1 MEAKISHTVRQTSD
15 LLRLTYGIVP
25 IVAGLDK
32 FFNILAHW
40 ENYIPSSF
48 SSSLPFSPQSLMVI
62 VGIIEIVAGLIVLA
76 KPVIGGY
83 IVSAWLVLIGIIL
96 LAGGTYLDVAVR
108 DFVMAIGAF
117 SLTRLANFTH
127 KY

>member
-1 MEAKISHTVRQTSD
+1 METKISQTVRQTSG

-40 ENYIPSSF
+40 EDYVPSSL
-48 SSSLPFSPQSLMVI
+48 SESLPLSPHALMIV

-76 KPVIGGY
+76 RPVIGGY
-83 IVSAWLVLIGIIL
+83 IVSAWLVLIGIL
-96 LAGGTYLDVAVR
+96 LLIGGTFLDVAVR

-117 SLTRLANFTH
+117 SLAKLAH

>member
-1 MEAKISHTVRQTSD
+1 MEAKISQTVRQTSD
-15 LLRLTYGIVP
+15 LLRMTYGIVP

-40 ENYIPSSF
+40 ENYVPVSI
-48 SSSLPFSPQSLMVI
+48 SSSLPLSAHTLMI
-62 VGIIEIVAGLIVLA
+62 LVGIIEIVAGLIVLA
-76 KPVIGGY
+76 RPVIGGY
-83 IVSAWLVLIGIIL
+83 IVAAWLVLIGIL
-96 LAGGTYLDVAVR
+96 LLIGGSFLDVAVR

-117 SLTRLANFTH
+117 SLTRLAKFAH